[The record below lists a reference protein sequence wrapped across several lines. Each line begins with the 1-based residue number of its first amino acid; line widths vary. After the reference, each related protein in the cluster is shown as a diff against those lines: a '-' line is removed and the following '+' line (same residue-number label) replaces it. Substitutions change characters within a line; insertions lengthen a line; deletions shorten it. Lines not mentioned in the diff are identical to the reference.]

1 MTIESSTLVWPR
13 PTERARPERSR
24 LAINRVGLWLFIL
37 SESFLF
43 GALLSSRYF
52 LRGLDIPEGVNQPL
66 GLVLTSVLLLS
77 SLTAYRAEAYAAS
90 GDQSRFEWNLLATIG
105 LGVLFLVGVGVE
117 WDEAFSHF
125 PPHSGYGTI
134 FFTTTGIH
142 AFHVLSGLIA
152 LTIVYALGRGS
163 RFTSGSGYWGVEGVV
178 KYWHFVDVAW
188 VFIYPTLYLVS

>member
-1 MTIESSTLVWPR
+1 MTLESQALVRPR
-13 PTERARPERSR
+13 PAGRARGERSR
-24 LAINRVGLWLFIL
+24 LAINRIGLWLFIL

-52 LRGLDIPEGVNQPL
+52 LGGLDVPEGVNQPL

-77 SLTAYRAEAYAAS
+77 SLSAYRAEASAAH
-90 GDQSRFEWNLLATIG
+90 GNQRRFDLNILATIG
-105 LGVLFLVGVGVE
+105 LGLLFLVGVGVE
-117 WDEAFSHF
+117 WNEAFSHF

-152 LTIVYALGRGS
+152 LTIVYALGRGG
-163 RFTSGSGYWGVEGVV
+163 RFTSGSGYWGVEGTV

>member
-1 MTIESSTLVWPR
+1 MTIESASLVRPR
-13 PTERARPERSR
+13 PAGPARRERSR
-24 LAINRVGLWLFIL
+24 LAINRIGLWLFIL
-37 SESFLF
+37 SETFLF
-43 GALLSSRYF
+43 GALISSRYF
-52 LRGLDIPEGVNQPL
+52 LHRLDIPAEVNQPL

-77 SLTAYRAEAYAAS
+77 SLSAYRAEVSAAH
-90 GDQSRFEWNLLATIG
+90 GNQSSFEWNLLATIG

-117 WDEAFSHF
+117 WNEAFEHF
-125 PPHSGYGTI
+125 PPHTGYGTI

-152 LTIVYALGRGS
+152 LTIVYALGRTG
-163 RFTSGSGYWGVEGVV
+163 RFTSGSGYWGVEGTV

>member
-1 MTIESSTLVWPR
+1 MTLESPALVRPR
-13 PTERARPERSR
+13 PAERARRERSR
-24 LAINRVGLWLFIL
+24 LSINRVGLWLFIL

-77 SLTAYRAEAYAAS
+77 SLSAYRAEAAAAH
-90 GDQSRFEWNLLATIG
+90 GDQSRFDLNILATIG
-105 LGVLFLVGVGVE
+105 LGLLFLVGVGVE
-117 WDEAFSHF
+117 WNEAFSHF

-152 LTIVYALGRGS
+152 LAIVYALGRAG